1 MKKLIFSLFVALIST
16 VFISKANH
24 TIVAV
29 NGNIN
34 VEADFL
40 KFLGTKIKYPE
51 KARAKDLQGNSII
64 SFKVT
69 SGKLSDIKIEAELGE
84 GCDVEVLNNILAYPN
99 LKTIKN
105 GSYALKTAF
114 LLDGSYAAV
123 KNDDAMIPEG
133 FKALNLVVVAMPV
146 AKANTINLSYKTD
159 KTWKTF
165 NVRNTGTGITIRGKE
180 NGLNPMVIL
189 DSTEIEHS
197 ELQSILPEDIESMQI
212 YRGDSAILQ
221 YGPSAVNGVIV
232 ITTKKKPTI
241 QPKKAPEQ
249 KTN

>member
-16 VFISKANH
+16 VFISRASHK
-24 TIVAV
+24 IVVV
-29 NGNIN
+29 NGNIIA
-34 VEADFL
+34 EADFL
-40 KFLGTKIKYPE
+40 KFLGAKIKYPE

-99 LKTIKN
+99 LKIIKN

-114 LLDGSYAAV
+114 LLDGSYATVENEDAV
-123 KNDDAMIPEG
+123 IPEG
-133 FKALNLVVVAMPV
+133 FKALNLVVVAMPI

-159 KTWKTF
+159 KTWKSF
-165 NVRNTGTGITIRGKE
+165 HISNSGSGITVRGKE
-180 NGLNPMVIL
+180 NGLNPLVIL

-197 ELQSILPEDIESMQI
+197 ELQSILTQDVESMQI

-221 YGPSAVNGVIV
+221 YGPSAINGVIV
-232 ITTKKKPTI
+232 ITTKKKPTKEI
-241 QPKKAPEQ
+241 KKAPEQ